1 MKENV
6 KKLSAMPRLSVKE
19 ILYSLCAQ
27 LLCAALAMALSRVNI
42 GGNISPF
49 GISLI
54 SGCPVYLL
62 SGAIIGCVA
71 GYIFQFAGFGIFRY
85 LAACVAV
92 LAIRI
97 MCSSLTDISRKLW
110 FLCSISLC
118 VTLATGLVALSDR
131 PFAPL
136 LVVVEALMGTAATAL
151 IYFAFSSLRKTGI
164 HNKTAQFCSV
174 IVICTLACAGALTCR
189 VGYISLGRVLFS
201 TLVLS
206 AARFGGLTG
215 GMASGIA
222 CSGAAILT
230 QGGDLVYIIYAI
242 GGMAAGVLRSK
253 GRYAQLVGFLLT
265 GILCC
270 IGARGVTAQS
280 ITPVVEM
287 FFGCGIFLILPR
299 SFNLKL
305 GKLFSAETHFD
316 TSLGLKKAVTMRLSF
331 ASGALREVSLTA
343 EQVAKELS
351 KINIP
356 EPISI
361 IKAVRLS
368 ACKGCQMWDHC
379 WNTKKED
386 TLFAL
391 GEVLNL
397 IKADKKPQENG
408 PIHFL
413 RRCVRLDGVCAT
425 LKSEFADYAQKKAAE
440 NRLNEVRAVVCDQ
453 FDGISQM
460 LQELANELDND
471 EQYDTLCAARI
482 SSALKDVGICAAE
495 CVCHKDK
502 YGRLTVEATA
512 PDNGFGL
519 INKLKIMRIAQNVC
533 DRDFE
538 PPTLVR
544 NGEQLILTLNE
555 RAKYTAEFGVCQI
568 NCKGST
574 ICGDSYNYFYDGKG
588 RAVMVLSDGMG
599 AGGRAAVD
607 SAMAT
612 GLISR
617 LVKAGFGYDSSLKI
631 LNSSMLFKSTD
642 ESLATVDITCL
653 DLFTGQVELLKA
665 GAAPTIIRRSGI
677 AGKAQSTSLPAGILR
692 EVGFDK
698 ATVKIH
704 AGDIVL
710 MMSDGVS
717 DSGTQWIYD
726 ELECWGNGTAQS
738 LSERIANEARRRRS
752 DGHED
757 DITVMAA
764 IIERA

>member
-6 KKLSAMPRLSVKE
+6 KKLSAFSGLSVKE
-19 ILYSLCAQ
+19 IIYSICTHFFVG
-27 LLCAALAMALSRVNI
+27 LLAFALSRAGI
-42 GGNISPF
+42 GQALSPF

-62 SGAIIGCVA
+62 SGAILGCVA
-71 GYIFQFAGFGIFRY
+71 GYVFPITGIGLFRY

-110 FLCSISLC
+110 FLCVVSVSS
-118 VTLATGLVALSDR
+118 TLATGIVALPDR
-131 PFAPL
+131 PFAPIL
-136 LVVVEALMGTAATAL
+136 IGAEALLAGAGT
-151 IYFAFSSLRKTGI
+151 IFVYFAFLSARKTKI
-164 HNKTAQFCSV
+164 QNKTAQFCSV
-174 IVICTLACAGALTCR
+174 IIISTLACAGALSCR
-189 VGYISLGRVLFS
+189 VGYISLGRVLFCA
-201 TLVLS
+201 LVLS

-222 CSGAAILT
+222 CSGAALLT
-230 QGGDLVYIIYAI
+230 QGGELVYIIYAL
-242 GGMAAGVLRSK
+242 GGMTAGILRSK
-253 GRYAQLVGFLLT
+253 GKYAQLVGFLLT
-265 GILCC
+265 GVLCC
-270 IGARGVTAQS
+270 IGTEGVTAQS
-280 ITPVVEM
+280 ITPVVEL
-287 FFGCGIFLILPR
+287 FFGCGIFLLLPR

-305 GKLFSAETHFD
+305 GRLFSMDAHID
-316 TSLGLKKAVTMRLSF
+316 TSLGLKKAVTMRLGV
-331 ASGALREVSLTA
+331 ASGALKEVSLTA
-343 EQVAKELS
+343 EQVARELS

-361 IKAVRLS
+361 IRSVRSS

-379 WNTKKED
+379 WKTKKED

-397 IKADKKPQENG
+397 IKTDKEPEQHA

-413 RRCVRLDGVCAT
+413 RRCVRLDAVCAT

-482 SSALKDVGICAAE
+482 SSALKEVGICAAE
-495 CVCHKDK
+495 CICHKDK

-519 INKLKIMRIAQNVC
+519 INKLKIMKIAQNVC
-533 DRDFE
+533 DRDFD

-544 NGEQLILTLNE
+544 NGEQLILTLTE
-555 RAKYTAEFGVCQI
+555 RAKYTAEFGVSQI

-588 RAVMVLSDGMG
+588 RAVIVLSDGMG

-642 ESLATVDITCL
+642 ESLATVDISCI
-653 DLFTGQVELLKA
+653 DLFTGQIELLKA